1 MIGQKVERVHCPVC
15 LARFKY
21 DPKWKE
27 GDVVICPICGQK
39 LKLEHKPDGWT
50 GARVDRGSD
59 REIRDRADEFARIR
73 GYVFNDMKE
82 EILEGLIG
90 KNKRFKDF
98 YCPCRMMHVPEYQCP
113 CKPTR
118 AGDVDVNG
126 KCYCGFFWRMDT
138 ASNPVPPSP
147 RTGR

>member
-1 MIGQKVERVHCPVC
+1 MIGQKVERVYCPVC
-15 LARFKY
+15 LARFKH

-39 LKLEHKPDGWT
+39 LKLEHAPEGWT
-50 GARVDRGSD
+50 GARVDRGLD
-59 REIRDRADEFARIR
+59 GEIRERADEFARIR

-82 EILEGLIG
+82 EVLEGLIG

-98 YCPCRMMHVPEYQCP
+98 YCPCRMMHDPEYQCP

-126 KCYCGFFWRMDT
+126 KCYCGFFWRMDS
-138 ASNPVPPSP
+138 ASNPVPPPP
-147 RTGR
+147 RVGR

>member
-1 MIGQKVERVHCPVC
+1 MIGQKVERVYCPVC
-15 LARFKY
+15 LARFKH

-39 LKLEHKPDGWT
+39 LKLEHKPEGWT
-50 GARVDRGSD
+50 SARVDRGLD
-59 REIRDRADEFARIR
+59 REIRERADEFARIR

-82 EILEGLIG
+82 EVLEGLIG

-98 YCPCRMMHVPEYQCP
+98 YCPCRMMHDPEYQCP

-126 KCYCGFFWRMDT
+126 KCYCGFFWRMDA
-138 ASNPVPPSP
+138 ASNPVPPPP
-147 RTGR
+147 RAGR